1 MCVCAS
7 KQPPLKPLDTP
18 LVYATQ
24 VTAEATI
31 VVDGTAIRRLR
42 FCPRGFAHGW
52 VSARTH
58 RAGTQLMRQAE
69 RVRLNV
75 DDDED
80 YDLTKSMTSSHALI
94 ASSDGHYPLSTI
106 HNTIM
111 YEDEDHE
118 KTS

>member
-1 MCVCAS
+1 MCAL
-7 KQPPLKPLDTP
+7 KRPPLQPPDTP
-18 LVYATQ
+18 LVYETQ

-31 VVDGTAIRRLR
+31 LEDGTAIRRLR

-69 RVRLNV
+69 RARLNV

-80 YDLTKSMTSSHALI
+80 HDLTKSMTSSHALI
-94 ASSDGHYPLSTI
+94 ASPDGHYPLATI
-106 HNTIM
+106 YTNV
-111 YEDEDHE
+111 YEDADHE